1 MVDHKKAK
9 AIYES
14 YLAREAVLVPRRDYA
29 RDVAEATGGSGQT
42 PVEPLATMGKNGG
55 PLLCDVCGKPMILE
69 GDAYQGV
76 FADEGWRRNPTK
88 GWVSWIS
95 GGMVV
100 RIEING
106 MLFLFHGYPG
116 RSGCVQLADKAER
129 KRRADFVERP
139 DLMDVLDSLSAYFKA
154 ELPEQDND
162 AVLNDIYRVL
172 FKYDPG
178 LGVNAP

>member
-29 RDVAEATGGSGQT
+29 RCVAEATGGSGQT

-88 GWVSWIS
+88 GWVSWIA
-95 GGMVV
+95 GGMVAEKNSV
-100 RIEING
+100 CRLGGKSAMMRLTSWMKPMSSMRSASSRIAIL
-106 MLFLFHGYPG
+106 MRDASKLP
-116 RSGCVQLADKAER
+116 
-129 KRRADFVERP
+129 RRR
-139 DLMDVLDSLSAYFKA
+139 
-154 ELPEQDND
+154 
-162 AVLNDIYRVL
+162 
-172 FKYDPG
+172 
-178 LGVNAP
+178 